1 MRHSLT
7 HRDKNRRF
15 DSGLLHKFGN
25 TRRGRYPC
33 TLSPGKGSDKQEVC
47 GRYDRTGTVRQDN
60 RGLRQTLTAGK
71 DRRHGA
77 LVSVVTHLPSKQV
90 SPVRIRY
97 APPSRFYRGRETSIF
112 WSICF
117 LTVGKGPPAGSSAT
131 GGYTVPYLSGE
142 EGLIIRDTS
151 VRIRPEPPAGT
162 LRTLAMEIPLSEN
175 DHS

>member
-97 APPSRFYRGRETSIF
+97 APPGETRHNNSTILDRKEMPMFHRPISRDQNKPPHIIFGVGTETDAS
-112 WSICF
+112 
-117 LTVGKGPPAGSSAT
+117 T
-131 GGYTVPYLSGE
+131 
-142 EGLIIRDTS
+142 
-151 VRIRPEPPAGT
+151 
-162 LRTLAMEIPLSEN
+162 
-175 DHS
+175 